1 MAENMVAE
9 EKQTLV
15 SKKDLVKAWWRWTTA
30 VEVLLVLTVCKH

>member
-15 SKKDLVKAWWRWTTA
+15 SKKDLVKAWWRG
-30 VEVLLVLTVCKH
+30 LQQ

>member
-15 SKKDLVKAWWRWTTA
+15 SKKDLVKAWWRWTKRLKF
-30 VEVLLVLTVCKH
+30 LLVLTVCKH

>member
-30 VEVLLVLTVCKH
+30 VEVTVSYDRMQA